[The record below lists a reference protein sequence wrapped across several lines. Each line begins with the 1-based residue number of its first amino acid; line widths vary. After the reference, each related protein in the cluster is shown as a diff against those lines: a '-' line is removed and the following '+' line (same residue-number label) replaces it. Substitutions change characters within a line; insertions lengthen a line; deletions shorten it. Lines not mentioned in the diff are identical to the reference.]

1 MSTGVY
7 AKTAG
12 DLIRDALRAATISG
26 ISLPVQPED
35 FAQGESALNDLL
47 MSLQTEQIHVWAQT
61 EALIP
66 LNPEQTKYVFG
77 TDHAFTNYVYTTAS
91 AAIAAATALTVVSTT
106 GMTTGDF
113 IGVEL
118 ADGTRQWT
126 TLTVTGATTLTLA
139 AALTGAVDDL
149 ASVYTYTTKTDQ
161 PVRIDSVRYADT
173 YTSDEIST
181 TMVARDEYFNQPSKT
196 TSGAVNTWYFQRN
209 LDFGNLYIWPIAD
222 NCKRL
227 LRITFIKPQYIPEDQ
242 SEDILIPP
250 EWYVALKFKLAADLA
265 MSYGVDANRQMMLE
279 QKAAIYLQKA
289 ISSDDDGASFQFTPS
304 R

>member
-26 ISLPVQPED
+26 ISLPVQSED
-35 FAQGESALNDLL
+35 FAQGESALNDIL

-66 LNPEQTKYVFG
+66 LNPDQTKYVFG
-77 TDHAFTNYVYTTAS
+77 TDHAFTIYAYTTAD
-91 AAIAAATALTVVSTT
+91 AAIATATALTVVSTA

-139 AALTGAVDDL
+139 AALTGDIDDL
-149 ASVYTYTTKTDQ
+149 SSVYTYTTATDQ

-181 TMVARDEYFNQPSKT
+181 SMVARDEYFNQPSKT

-209 LDFGNLYIWPIAD
+209 LDFGHLYVWPIAD

-265 MSYGVDANRQMMLE
+265 MSYGVDPNRQMMLE

>member
-26 ISLPVQPED
+26 ISLPVQSED
-35 FAQGESALNDLL
+35 FAQGESALNDIL

-66 LNPEQTKYVFG
+66 LNPDQTKYVFG
-77 TDHAFTNYVYTTAS
+77 TDHIFTNYVYTTAS
-91 AAIAAATALTVVSTT
+91 AAIATATTLTVVSTA

-149 ASVYTYTTKTDQ
+149 ASVYTYTTATDQ

-181 TMVARDEYFNQPSKT
+181 SMVARDEYFNQPSKT

-209 LDFGNLYIWPIAD
+209 LDFGHLYVWPIAD

-242 SEDILIPP
+242 SEDVLIPP

>member
-12 DLIRDALRAATISG
+12 DLIRDALRAASISG
-26 ISLPVQPED
+26 ISLPVQSED
-35 FAQGESALNDLL
+35 FAQGESALNDIL

-66 LNPEQTKYVFG
+66 LNPGQTKYVFG

-91 AAIAAATALTVVSTT
+91 ASIATATSLDVVSTA

-126 TLTVTGATTLTLA
+126 TLTVTDSNTVALG

-149 ASVYTYTTKTDQ
+149 ASVYTYTTATDQ

-173 YTSDEIST
+173 YTSDEIGT
-181 TMVARDEYFNQPSKT
+181 TMVAREEYFNQPSKT

-209 LDFGNLYIWPIAD
+209 LDFGHLYIWPIAD

-265 MSYGVDANRQMMLE
+265 MSYGVDPNRQMMLE

>member
-26 ISLPVQPED
+26 ILLPVQSED
-35 FAQGESALNDLL
+35 FAQGESALNDIL
-47 MSLQTEQIHVWAQT
+47 MSLQTEQIHIWAQT

-66 LNPEQTKYVFG
+66 LNPDQTKYVFG
-77 TDHAFTNYVYTTAS
+77 TDHIFTNYVYTTAS
-91 AAIAAATALTVVSTT
+91 AAIATATTLTVVSTT
-106 GMTTGDF
+106 GMSTGDF
-113 IGVEL
+113 IGVEM

-149 ASVYTYTTKTDQ
+149 AGVYTYTTKTDQ

-209 LDFGNLYIWPIAD
+209 LDFGHLYIWPIAD

>member
-26 ISLPVQPED
+26 ISLPVQSED
-35 FAQGESALNDLL
+35 FVQGESALNDIL

-66 LNPEQTKYVFG
+66 LNPDQTKYVFG
-77 TDHAFTNYVYTTAS
+77 TDHVFTNYVYTTAD
-91 AAIAAATALTVVSTT
+91 AAIATATALTVVSTA

-139 AALTGAVDDL
+139 AALTGDIDDL
-149 ASVYTYTTKTDQ
+149 SSVYTYTTATDQ
-161 PVRIDSVRYADT
+161 PVRIDSVRYADA

-181 TMVARDEYFNQPSKT
+181 SMVARDEYFNQPSKT

-209 LDFGNLYIWPIAD
+209 LDFGHLYVWPIAD

-242 SEDILIPP
+242 SEDVLIPP

-265 MSYGVDANRQMMLE
+265 MSYGVDPNRQMMLE

>member
-26 ISLPVQPED
+26 ISLPVQSED
-35 FAQGESALNDLL
+35 FAQGESALNDIL

-66 LNPEQTKYVFG
+66 LNPDQTKYVFG
-77 TDHAFTNYVYTTAS
+77 TDHVFTNYVYTTAD
-91 AAIAAATALTVVSTT
+91 AAIATATSLTVVSTT

-139 AALTGAVDDL
+139 AALTGDIDDL
-149 ASVYTYTTKTDQ
+149 SSIYTYTTATDQ

-181 TMVARDEYFNQPSKT
+181 SMVARDEYFNQPSKT

-209 LDFGNLYIWPIAD
+209 LDFGHLYVWPIAD

>member
-26 ISLPVQPED
+26 ISLPVQSED
-35 FAQGESALNDLL
+35 FAQGESALNDIL

-66 LNPEQTKYVFG
+66 LNPDQTKYVFG
-77 TDHAFTNYVYTTAS
+77 TDHIFTNYVYTTAD
-91 AAIAAATALTVVSTT
+91 AAIATATALTVVSTT

-139 AALTGAVDDL
+139 AALTGDVDDL
-149 ASVYTYTTKTDQ
+149 SSIYTYTTATDQ
-161 PVRIDSVRYADT
+161 PVRIDSVRYADA

-181 TMVARDEYFNQPSKT
+181 SMVARDEYFNQPSKT

-209 LDFGNLYIWPIAD
+209 LDFGHLYVWPIAD

-242 SEDILIPP
+242 SEDVLIPP

-265 MSYGVDANRQMMLE
+265 MSYGVDPNRQMMLE

>member
-26 ISLPVQPED
+26 ISLPVQSED
-35 FAQGESALNDLL
+35 FAQGESALNDIL

-66 LNPEQTKYVFG
+66 LNPDQTKYVFG
-77 TDHAFTNYVYTTAS
+77 TDHIFTNYVYTTAD
-91 AAIAAATALTVVSTT
+91 AAIATATALTVVSTT

-139 AALTGAVDDL
+139 AALTGDIDDL
-149 ASVYTYTTKTDQ
+149 SSVYTYTTATDQ

-181 TMVARDEYFNQPSKT
+181 SMVARDEYFNQPSKT

-209 LDFGNLYIWPIAD
+209 LDFGHLYIWPIAD

-265 MSYGVDANRQMMLE
+265 MSYGVDPNRQMMLE

>member
-26 ISLPVQPED
+26 ISLPVQSED
-35 FAQGESALNDLL
+35 FAQGESALNDIL

-66 LNPEQTKYVFG
+66 LNPDQTKYVFG
-77 TDHAFTNYVYTTAS
+77 TDHVFTNYVYTTAD
-91 AAIAAATALTVVSTT
+91 AAIATATSLTVVSTT

-139 AALTGAVDDL
+139 AALTGDVDDL
-149 ASVYTYTTKTDQ
+149 SSVYTYTTATDQ
-161 PVRIDSVRYADT
+161 PVRIDSVRYADA

-181 TMVARDEYFNQPSKT
+181 SMVARDEYFNQPSKT

-209 LDFGNLYIWPIAD
+209 LDFGHLYVWPIAD

-242 SEDILIPP
+242 SEDVLIPP

>member
-12 DLIRDALRAATISG
+12 DLIRDALRAASISG

-35 FAQGESALNDLL
+35 FAQGESALNDIL

-66 LNPEQTKYVFG
+66 LNPDQTKYVFG

-91 AAIAAATALTVVSTT
+91 AAIATATALTVVSTA

-118 ADGTRQWT
+118 ADGARQWT

-139 AALTGAVDDL
+139 SALTGDVDDL
-149 ASVYTYTTKTDQ
+149 ASVYTYTTATDQ

-181 TMVARDEYFNQPSKT
+181 SMVARDEYFNQPSKT

-209 LDFGNLYIWPIAD
+209 LDFGHLYVWPIAD

-242 SEDILIPP
+242 SEDVLIPP

>member
-26 ISLPVQPED
+26 ISLPVQSED
-35 FAQGESALNDLL
+35 FAQGESALNDIL
-47 MSLQTEQIHVWAQT
+47 MSLQTEQIHIWAQT

-66 LNPEQTKYVFG
+66 LNPDQTKYVFG
-77 TDHAFTNYVYTTAS
+77 ADHIFTNYVYTTAS
-91 AAIAAATALTVVSTT
+91 AAIATATALTVVSTA

-149 ASVYTYTTKTDQ
+149 ASVYTYTTATDQ
-161 PVRIDSVRYADT
+161 PVRIDSVRYADA

-181 TMVARDEYFNQPSKT
+181 SMVARDEYFNQPSKT

-209 LDFGNLYIWPIAD
+209 LDFGHLYIWPIAD

>member
-35 FAQGESALNDLL
+35 FAQGESALNDIL

-66 LNPEQTKYVFG
+66 LNPDQTKYVFG
-77 TDHAFTNYVYTTAS
+77 TDHTFTNYVYTTAS
-91 AAIAAATALTVVSTT
+91 AAIATATSLTVVSTT

-149 ASVYTYTTKTDQ
+149 ASIYTYTTATDQ

-209 LDFGNLYIWPIAD
+209 LDFRYLYIWPIAD

>member
-26 ISLPVQPED
+26 ISLPVQSED
-35 FAQGESALNDLL
+35 FAQGESALNDIL

-66 LNPEQTKYVFG
+66 LNPDQTKYVFG

-91 AAIAAATALTVVSTT
+91 AAIATATSLTVVSTT
-106 GMTTGDF
+106 GMTAGDF

-149 ASVYTYTTKTDQ
+149 ASIYTYTTATDQ

-181 TMVARDEYFNQPSKT
+181 SMVARDEYFNQPSKT

-209 LDFGNLYIWPIAD
+209 LDFGHLYIWPIAD

-265 MSYGVDANRQMMLE
+265 ISYGVDPNRQMMLE

>member
-12 DLIRDALRAATISG
+12 DLIRDALRAASISG
-26 ISLPVQPED
+26 ISLPVQSED
-35 FAQGESALNDLL
+35 FAQGESALNDIL

-66 LNPEQTKYVFG
+66 LNPDQTKYVFG
-77 TDHAFTNYVYTTAS
+77 TDHAFTNYVYTTAD
-91 AAIAAATALTVVSTT
+91 AAIATATALTVVSTT

-149 ASVYTYTTKTDQ
+149 ASVYTYTTATDQ

-181 TMVARDEYFNQPSKT
+181 SMVARDEYFNQPSKT

-209 LDFGNLYIWPIAD
+209 LDFGHLYVWPIAD
-222 NCKRL
+222 SCKRL

>member
-26 ISLPVQPED
+26 ISLPVQSED
-35 FAQGESALNDLL
+35 FTQGESALNDIL

-66 LNPEQTKYVFG
+66 LNPDQTKYVFG
-77 TDHAFTNYVYTTAS
+77 TDHIFTSYVYTTAG
-91 AAIAAATALTVVSTT
+91 AAIATATSLTVVSTT

-139 AALTGAVDDL
+139 AALTGDIDDL
-149 ASVYTYTTKTDQ
+149 SSVYTYTTATDQ
-161 PVRIDSVRYADT
+161 PVRIDSVRYADA

-181 TMVARDEYFNQPSKT
+181 SMVARDEYFNQPSKT

-209 LDFGNLYIWPIAD
+209 LDFGHLYVWPIAD

-242 SEDILIPP
+242 SEDVLIPP

>member
-35 FAQGESALNDLL
+35 FAQGESALNDIL

-66 LNPEQTKYVFG
+66 LNPDQTKYVFG
-77 TDHAFTNYVYTTAS
+77 TDHSFTNYAYTTAS
-91 AAIAAATALTVVSTT
+91 AAIATATALTVVSTT

-118 ADGTRQWT
+118 AGGTRQWT

-149 ASVYTYTTKTDQ
+149 ASIYTYTTATDQ

>member
-26 ISLPVQPED
+26 ISLPVQSED
-35 FAQGESALNDLL
+35 FAQGESALNDIL
-47 MSLQTEQIHVWAQT
+47 MSLQTEQIHIWAQT

-66 LNPEQTKYVFG
+66 LNPDQTKYVFG
-77 TDHAFTNYVYTTAS
+77 ADHIFTNYVYTTAS
-91 AAIAAATALTVVSTT
+91 AAIATATALTVVSTA

-139 AALTGAVDDL
+139 AALTGDIDDL
-149 ASVYTYTTKTDQ
+149 SSVYTYTTATDQ
-161 PVRIDSVRYADT
+161 PVRIDSVRYADA

-181 TMVARDEYFNQPSKT
+181 SMVARDEYFNQPSKT

-209 LDFGNLYIWPIAD
+209 LDFGHLYVWPIAD

-242 SEDILIPP
+242 SEDVLIPP

>member
-26 ISLPVQPED
+26 ISLPVQSED
-35 FAQGESALNDLL
+35 FAQGESALNDIL

-66 LNPEQTKYVFG
+66 LNPDQTKYVFG
-77 TDHAFTNYVYTTAS
+77 TDHVFTNYVYTTAD
-91 AAIAAATALTVVSTT
+91 AAIATATALTVVSTA

-118 ADGTRQWT
+118 AAGTRQWT
-126 TLTVTGATTLTLA
+126 TLTVTGATTLTRA
-139 AALTGAVDDL
+139 AALTGDIDDL
-149 ASVYTYTTKTDQ
+149 SSVYTYTTATDQ

-181 TMVARDEYFNQPSKT
+181 SMVARDEYFNQPSKT

-209 LDFGNLYIWPIAD
+209 LDFGHLYVWPIAD

-242 SEDILIPP
+242 SEDVLIPP

-265 MSYGVDANRQMMLE
+265 MSYGVDPNRQMMLE

>member
-26 ISLPVQPED
+26 IALPVQSED
-35 FAQGESALNDLL
+35 FVQGESALNDIL

-66 LNPEQTKYVFG
+66 LNPDQTKYVFG
-77 TDHAFTNYVYTTAS
+77 TDHVFTNYVYTTS
-91 AAIAAATALTVVSTT
+91 DAAIATATSLTVVSTT

-139 AALTGAVDDL
+139 AALTGDIDDL
-149 ASVYTYTTKTDQ
+149 SSVYTYTTATDQ
-161 PVRIDSVRYADT
+161 PVRIDSVRYADA

-181 TMVARDEYFNQPSKT
+181 SMVARDEYFNQPSKT

-209 LDFGNLYIWPIAD
+209 LDFGHLYVWPIAD

-250 EWYVALKFKLAADLA
+250 EWYVALKFKVAADLA
-265 MSYGVDANRQMMLE
+265 MSYGVDPNRQMMLE

>member
-26 ISLPVQPED
+26 ISLPVQSED
-35 FAQGESALNDLL
+35 FAQGESALNDIL

-66 LNPEQTKYVFG
+66 LNPDQTKYVFG
-77 TDHAFTNYVYTTAS
+77 TDHAFTSYVYTTAD
-91 AAIAAATALTVVSTT
+91 AAIATATALTVVSTA

-126 TLTVTGATTLTLA
+126 TLTVTGATTLTIA
-139 AALTGAVDDL
+139 VALTGAVDDL
-149 ASVYTYTTKTDQ
+149 ASVYTYTTATDQ

-173 YTSDEIST
+173 YTSNEIST
-181 TMVARDEYFNQPSKT
+181 SMVARDEYFNQPSKT

-209 LDFGNLYIWPIAD
+209 LDFGHLYIWPIAD

>member
-26 ISLPVQPED
+26 ISLPVQSED
-35 FAQGESALNDLL
+35 FAQGESALNDIL

-66 LNPEQTKYVFG
+66 LNPDQTKYVFG
-77 TDHAFTNYVYTTAS
+77 TDHVFTNYVYTTAD
-91 AAIAAATALTVVSTT
+91 AAIATATALTVVSTA

-139 AALTGAVDDL
+139 AALTGDIDDL
-149 ASVYTYTTKTDQ
+149 SSVYTYTTATDQ

-209 LDFGNLYIWPIAD
+209 LDFGHLYVWPIAD

-242 SEDILIPP
+242 SEDVLIPP

-265 MSYGVDANRQMMLE
+265 MSYGVDPNRQMMLE

>member
-12 DLIRDALRAATISG
+12 DLIRDALRAASISG
-26 ISLPVQPED
+26 ISLPVQSED
-35 FAQGESALNDLL
+35 FAQGESALNDIL
-47 MSLQTEQIHVWAQT
+47 MSLQTEQIHIWAQT
-61 EALIP
+61 EAVIP
-66 LNPEQTKYVFG
+66 LNPDQTKYVFG
-77 TDHAFTNYVYTTAS
+77 TDHIFTNYVYTTAS
-91 AAIAAATALTVVSTT
+91 AAIATATALTVVSTA

-126 TLTVTGATTLTLA
+126 TLTVTSATTLTLA

-149 ASVYTYTTKTDQ
+149 ASVYTYTTATDQ

-181 TMVARDEYFNQPSKT
+181 SMVARDEYFNQPSKT

-209 LDFGNLYIWPIAD
+209 LDFGHLYIWPIAD

-227 LRITFIKPQYIPEDQ
+227 VRITFIKPQYIPEDQ

>member
-26 ISLPVQPED
+26 ISLPVQSED
-35 FAQGESALNDLL
+35 FAQGESALNDIL
-47 MSLQTEQIHVWAQT
+47 MSLQTEQIHIWAQT

-66 LNPEQTKYVFG
+66 LNPDQTKYVFG
-77 TDHAFTNYVYTTAS
+77 ADHIFTNYVYTTAS
-91 AAIAAATALTVVSTT
+91 AAIATATALTVVSTA

-139 AALTGAVDDL
+139 AALTGDVDDL
-149 ASVYTYTTKTDQ
+149 SSIYTYTTATDQ

-181 TMVARDEYFNQPSKT
+181 SMVARDEYFNQPSKT

-209 LDFGNLYIWPIAD
+209 LDFGHLYVWPIAD

>member
-26 ISLPVQPED
+26 ISLPVQSED
-35 FAQGESALNDLL
+35 FAQGESALNDIL

-66 LNPEQTKYVFG
+66 LNPDQTKYVFG
-77 TDHAFTNYVYTTAS
+77 TDHVFTNYVYTTAD
-91 AAIAAATALTVVSTT
+91 AAIATATSLTVVSTT

-139 AALTGAVDDL
+139 AALTGDIDDL
-149 ASVYTYTTKTDQ
+149 SSIYTYTTATDQ

-181 TMVARDEYFNQPSKT
+181 SMVARDEYFNQPSKT

-209 LDFGNLYIWPIAD
+209 LDFGHLYVWPIAD

-242 SEDILIPP
+242 SEDVLIPP

>member
-26 ISLPVQPED
+26 ISLPVQTED
-35 FAQGESALNDLL
+35 FAQGESALNDIL
-47 MSLQTEQIHVWAQT
+47 MSLQTEQIHIWAQT

-66 LNPEQTKYVFG
+66 LNPDQTKYVFG
-77 TDHAFTNYVYTTAS
+77 TDHIFTNYAYTTAS
-91 AAIAAATALTVVSTT
+91 AAIATATALTVVSTT

-149 ASVYTYTTKTDQ
+149 ASVYAYTTATDQ

-173 YTSDEIST
+173 YASDEIST
-181 TMVARDEYFNQPSKT
+181 SMVARDEYFNQPSKT

-209 LDFGNLYIWPIAD
+209 LDYGHLYIWPIAD

-265 MSYGVDANRQMMLE
+265 MSYGVDPNRQMMLE

>member
-26 ISLPVQPED
+26 ISLPVQSED
-35 FAQGESALNDLL
+35 FAQGESALNDIL

-66 LNPEQTKYVFG
+66 LNPDQTKYVFG

-91 AAIAAATALTVVSTT
+91 AAIATATSLDVVSTA

-139 AALTGAVDDL
+139 AALTGDIDDL
-149 ASVYTYTTKTDQ
+149 SSIYTYTTATDQ

-181 TMVARDEYFNQPSKT
+181 SMVARDEYFNQPSKT

-209 LDFGNLYIWPIAD
+209 LDFGHLYVWPIAD
-222 NCKRL
+222 SCKRL

>member
-26 ISLPVQPED
+26 ISLPVQSED
-35 FAQGESALNDLL
+35 FAQGESALNDIL

-66 LNPEQTKYVFG
+66 LNPDQTKYVFG
-77 TDHAFTNYVYTTAS
+77 TDHVFTNYVYTTAD
-91 AAIAAATALTVVSTT
+91 AAIATATSLTVVSTT

-139 AALTGAVDDL
+139 AALTGDIDDL
-149 ASVYTYTTKTDQ
+149 SSIYTYTTATDQ

-181 TMVARDEYFNQPSKT
+181 SMVARDEYFNQPSKT

-209 LDFGNLYIWPIAD
+209 LDFGHLYVWPIAD

-242 SEDILIPP
+242 SEDVLIPP

-265 MSYGVDANRQMMLE
+265 MSYGVDPNRQMMLE

>member
-26 ISLPVQPED
+26 ISLPVQSED
-35 FAQGESALNDLL
+35 FAQGESALNDIL

-66 LNPEQTKYVFG
+66 LNPDQTKYVFG
-77 TDHAFTNYVYTTAS
+77 TDHIFTNYVYTTAD
-91 AAIAAATALTVVSTT
+91 AAIATATALTVVSTA

-139 AALTGAVDDL
+139 AALTGDIDDL
-149 ASVYTYTTKTDQ
+149 SSVYTYTTATDQ

-209 LDFGNLYIWPIAD
+209 LDFGHLYVWPIAD

>member
-26 ISLPVQPED
+26 ISLPVQSED
-35 FAQGESALNDLL
+35 FAQGQSALNDLL
-47 MSLQTEQIHVWAQT
+47 MSLQTEQIHIWAQT

-66 LNPEQTKYVFG
+66 LSPDQTKYVFG

-91 AAIAAATALTVVSTT
+91 AAIATATSLTVVSTA

-113 IGVEL
+113 VGVEL

-126 TLTVTGATTLTLA
+126 TLTVVNSTTLTLT

-149 ASVYTYTTKTDQ
+149 ASVYTYTTAIDQ

-181 TMVARDEYFNQPSKT
+181 SLASRDEYFNQPNKT
-196 TSGAVNTWYFQRN
+196 TSGSVNTWHFQRN
-209 LDFGNLYIWPIAD
+209 LDFGHLYIWPIAD

-227 LRITFIKPQYIPEDQ
+227 LRITFIKPQYVPEDQ

-250 EWYVALKFKLAADLA
+250 EWFVALKFKLAADLA
-265 MSYGVDANRQMMLE
+265 SSYGVDINRQMMLE